1 MSTPTADSSDISQK
15 ECERCFAFL
24 QTIHGQEFL
33 QTCYEEREER
43 KRISKPNTIH
53 GKLLKLSEARK
64 HHEWEAHKRDIFFY
78 YMRNFSS
85 AGILRE
91 ITAAGYRFSSQSPR
105 TCDNRLEAWG
115 YPLNPQSRQIFM
127 GRLRQEAAAWDSKN
141 PVDLQNGFPIASGV
155 PSLDA
160 EMDPNHLS
168 PNARVF
174 NTPFEF
180 GDSPTLGATKGKT
193 ITDIIEPLDKRAP
206 KSIISNGFTMLDE
219 MFQLDNL
226 DASPRTIE
234 ESTNEHISVNPVLP
248 SSASSFVSHESIG
261 WGGIQEQNNTLSEY
275 IDPSVLTAPSST
287 VKADTDSGYYSMEV
301 VEKVTGYQE
310 LDDYIQEEQE
320 TAVDGDFDMVDPRPE
335 SPDQAY
341 YQLFDANSMIPSNEM
356 DSLLRQKLDPPRR
369 SSILHT
375 IPCRNDHMDVALGKR
390 TVCDCGVTQIH
401 AVCMCMIDLPDHH
414 ILTILGHVFKKD
426 ELDGAGNSPL
436 HYVAAA
442 GRKEV
447 LEYMIASGINPRR
460 LNAIGQSFL
469 HVLDPSRFSDDLIN
483 FLEMFRD
490 SGLLE
495 QRDHNGRTVLHGLLR
510 NPILPHV
517 YHDLVIFY
525 GPERAIQFSIR
536 DNQGLNAAQHIR
548 NVAQA
553 QNPYASYGHV
563 GYAQAIVVYE
573 NIANRFITQTEV
585 PGNSI
590 EETQNCIAV
599 LRNSNPN
606 VAHSLPNSE
615 DSAGSNALHCL
626 VLPPR
631 TCTLEDTERRLDKLK
646 QHIFFGADINHY
658 DQAGRTP
665 LLAAI
670 IGSLSPTNES
680 ATKVIVELLCQSGA
694 NVYQK
699 DRDGHTALY
708 HAIRKGYCDCVA
720 ILLQHGAHVNCR
732 ASNGRSYRM
741 LAQDYLQEH
750 LLANDQ
756 EGFDKLQKRL
766 AVVSAL
772 IAYKA
777 VLEPTRL
784 QAWGVDTT

>member
-1 MSTPTADSSDISQK
+1 MSTPNAESSNISTE

-33 QTCYEEREER
+33 QACYEEREER
-43 KRISKPNTIH
+43 KRTSKPNTIH
-53 GKLLKLSEARK
+53 GKLLKLSEVRK

-91 ITAAGYRFSSQSPR
+91 ITATGYRFSNQSPR

-115 YPLNPQSRQIFM
+115 YPLNPQFRQIFLS
-127 GRLRQEAAAWDSKN
+127 RLREEAAAWERKIQLDPQDNFSIAY
-141 PVDLQNGFPIASGV
+141 DLSN
-155 PSLDA
+155 LDTEA
-160 EMDPNHLS
+160 RRSHTHLD
-168 PNARVF
+168 VF
-174 NTPFEF
+174 NTPFGF
-180 GDSPTLGATKGKT
+180 GDSPTLGATKRKT
-193 ITDIIEPLDKRAP
+193 ITDVIESLDSKAS
-206 KSIISNGFTMLDE
+206 KSITPQVSAIMDHT
-219 MFQLDNL
+219 FQLDHV
-226 DASPRTIE
+226 SPRKFDE
-234 ESTNEHISVNPVLP
+234 FTNGQIPMDNSFS
-248 SSASSFVSHESIG
+248 SSASSFISQETIG
-261 WGGIQEQNNTLSEY
+261 WAKTQKDNDISSEY
-275 IDPSVLTAPSST
+275 VNPDVLTTPISFIKS
-287 VKADTDSGYYSMEV
+287 DTDSGYYSMEV
-301 VEKVTGYQE
+301 VEKPLGYQE
-310 LDDYIQEEQE
+310 IGDQVQEEQE
-320 TAVDGDFDMVDPRPE
+320 ASVDGEFDVVGRRPD

-356 DSLLRQKLDPPRR
+356 NSLLRQKLDSPRR
-369 SSILHT
+369 SSILHK

-390 TVCDCGVTQIH
+390 TMCECGVTQVH
-401 AVCMCMIDLPDHH
+401 AVCLCMIDLPDHQ
-414 ILTILGHVFKKD
+414 ILAILGQVFNKD
-426 ELDGAGNSPL
+426 EIDGAGNTPL

-442 GRKEV
+442 GRKNV
-447 LEYMIASGINPRR
+447 LEYMIASGINAGR
-460 LNAIGQSFL
+460 LNTIGQSFL
-469 HVLDPSRFSDDLIN
+469 HVLDASRFSDDLIN
-483 FLEMFRD
+483 FLQIFKH

-517 YHDLVIFY
+517 YHDLVDFY
-525 GPERAIQFSIR
+525 GPERAIQFSLR
-536 DNQGLNAAQHIR
+536 DNQGLTAAQHIR
-548 NVAQA
+548 NVAQT

-573 NIANRFITQTEV
+573 NIANRFITQTEI

-590 EETQNCIAV
+590 EETQNRIAV

-606 VAHSLPNSE
+606 VADSVPNTE
-615 DSAGSNALHCL
+615 DSTGSNALHCL

-646 QHIFFGADINHY
+646 QYIFFGADINHY

-670 IGSLSPTNES
+670 IESTSPTNES
-680 ATKVIVELLCQSGA
+680 TTKAIVELLCQNGA
-694 NVYQK
+694 NIYQK

-720 ILLQHGAHVNCR
+720 ILIQHRAHVNCR
-732 ASNGRSYRM
+732 APDGRSYRM
-741 LAQDYLQEH
+741 VAQDYLQEH
-750 LLANDQ
+750 LSANDQ

-772 IAYKA
+772 VACRA
-777 VLEPTRL
+777 VLEPTLL
-784 QAWGVDTT
+784 QAWGVDAT

>member
-1 MSTPTADSSDISQK
+1 MSTPNAEPSDISPE

-33 QTCYEEREER
+33 QACYEEREER

-53 GKLLKLSEARK
+53 GKLLKLSEVRK

-91 ITAAGYRFSSQSPR
+91 ITATGYRFSSQSPR

-115 YPLNPQSRQIFM
+115 YPLNPQSRQIFLS
-127 GRLRQEAAAWDSKN
+127 RLREETAAWERKIQL
-141 PVDLQNGFPIASGV
+141 DLQNNFSVVSDLSNLETVAG
-155 PSLDA
+155 PSHI
-160 EMDPNHLS
+160 HL
-168 PNARVF
+168 NVF
-174 NTPFEF
+174 NTSFGF
-180 GDSPTLGATKGKT
+180 GDSPTLGTTKGKA
-193 ITDIIEPLDKRAP
+193 ITDVIEPLDHKAS
-206 KSIISNGFTMLDE
+206 KSIMPQGSTILDHT
-219 MFQLDNL
+219 FQLDSV
-226 DASPRTIE
+226 SPRNFDE
-234 ESTNEHISVNPVLP
+234 FTNGKIPMDTSLP
-248 SSASSFVSHESIG
+248 SSASSFISQKVIG
-261 WGGIQEQNNTLSEY
+261 WAETQNNNDISPEY
-275 IDPSVLTAPSST
+275 INPSVLTAPISS
-287 VKADTDSGYYSMEV
+287 VKSDTDSGYYSMEV
-301 VEKVTGYQE
+301 VEKLIGYQE
-310 LDDYIQEEQE
+310 IDDNIQEEQE
-320 TAVDGDFDMVDPRPE
+320 ASVDGDFDMVDPRPD

-356 DSLLRQKLDPPRR
+356 NSLLRQKLDSPRR
-369 SSILHT
+369 SSILHM
-375 IPCRNDHMDVALGKR
+375 IPCRNDHMDIALGKR
-390 TVCDCGVTQIH
+390 TVCECGVTQVH
-401 AVCMCMIDLPDHH
+401 AVCLCMIDLPDHQ
-414 ILTILGHVFKKD
+414 ILTILGHVFNKD
-426 ELDGAGNSPL
+426 EIDGAGNTPL

-442 GRKEV
+442 GRKDV
-447 LEYMIASGINPRR
+447 LEYMIASGIDPGR
-460 LNAIGQSFL
+460 LNTIGQSFL
-469 HVLDPSRFSDDLIN
+469 HVLDASRFSDDLIN
-483 FLEMFRD
+483 FLEMFKD

-517 YHDLVIFY
+517 YHDLVDFY
-525 GPERAIQFSIR
+525 GPERVIQFSLR
-536 DNQGLNAAQHIR
+536 DNQGLTAAQHIR

-573 NIANRFITQTEV
+573 NIANRFITHTET

-590 EETQNCIAV
+590 EETQNRIEV

-606 VAHSLPNSE
+606 VADSVPNTE
-615 DSAGSNALHCL
+615 DSTGSNALHCL

-631 TCTLEDTERRLDKLK
+631 TCTLEDTERRLDRLK
-646 QHIFFGADINHY
+646 QYIFFGADINHY

-670 IGSLSPTNES
+670 IEPISPTNES
-680 ATKVIVELLCQSGA
+680 ATKAIVELLCQSGA
-694 NVYQK
+694 NIYQK
-699 DRDGHTALY
+699 DRDGYTALY

-732 ASNGRSYRM
+732 APNGRSYRTA
-741 LAQDYLQEH
+741 AQDYLQEH
-750 LLANDQ
+750 LSANDQ

-772 IAYKA
+772 VAYRA
-777 VLEPTRL
+777 VLEPTLL
-784 QAWGVDTT
+784 QAWGVDAT